1 VCIFQLISKIIKNEK
16 ESVIDTSLNSI
27 KIETP
32 VPSEEVVDLSENLN
46 DDRNFISI
54 DDKTIL
60 IIEDDAS
67 FVYKWPAI
75 MVLRQLLLIKEKQGI
90 SMQKIQAES
99 DYFRYEITGN

>member
-1 VCIFQLISKIIKNEK
+1 LIQLELHKNR
-16 ESVIDTSLNSI
+16 N
-27 KIETP
+27 P

-67 FVYKWPAI
+67 FAE
-75 MVLRQLLLIKEKQGI
+75 VLLQVAR
-90 SMQKIQAES
+90 
-99 DYFRYEITGN
+99 

>member
-1 VCIFQLISKIIKNEK
+1 VHIPIFQDYRKLRK

-67 FVYKWPAI
+67 FAEVLLQVAPI

-90 SMQKIQAES
+90 SMQK
-99 DYFRYEITGN
+99 N

>member
-1 VCIFQLISKIIKNEK
+1 VHIPINSKIIKNEK

>member
-1 VCIFQLISKIIKNEK
+1 LIQLELHKNR
-16 ESVIDTSLNSI
+16 N
-27 KIETP
+27 P

-60 IIEDDAS
+60 IIEDAS
-67 FVYKWPAI
+67 FAEVLLQVARDNGFKAVAYQGETGYKYA
-75 MVLRQLLLIKEKQGI
+75 K
-90 SMQKIQAES
+90 KIQAES

>member
-1 VCIFQLISKIIKNEK
+1 
-16 ESVIDTSLNSI
+16 LNSI

-60 IIEDDAS
+60 IEDD
-67 FVYKWPAI
+67 
-75 MVLRQLLLIKEKQGI
+75 
-90 SMQKIQAES
+90 
-99 DYFRYEITGN
+99 

>member
-1 VCIFQLISKIIKNEK
+1 
-16 ESVIDTSLNSI
+16 LNSI

-67 FVYKWPAI
+67 FAEVLLQVARDNGFKAIVAYQGETGYKYA
-75 MVLRQLLLIKEKQGI
+75 KKY
-90 SMQKIQAES
+90 KES
-99 DYFRYEITGN
+99 DYFRYYRELMADCFKLKRGQRIATHSC

>member
-1 VCIFQLISKIIKNEK
+1 VSLVCIFQLISDYKLENL

-54 DDKTIL
+54 DDK
-60 IIEDDAS
+60 
-67 FVYKWPAI
+67 
-75 MVLRQLLLIKEKQGI
+75 R
-90 SMQKIQAES
+90 
-99 DYFRYEITGN
+99 